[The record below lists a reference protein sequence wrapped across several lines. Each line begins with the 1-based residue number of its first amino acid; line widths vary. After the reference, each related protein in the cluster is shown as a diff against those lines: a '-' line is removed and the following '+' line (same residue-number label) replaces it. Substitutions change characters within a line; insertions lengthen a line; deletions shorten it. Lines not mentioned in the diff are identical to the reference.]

1 MTEHNSFSYN
11 IIINE
16 YNDFMSN
23 YNKAISN
30 VKKSKNQIKIESE
43 NMTIPTIYTYTEMAN
58 YNYNIQQL
66 KTIAKKYKLKISGNK
81 NELVSRIHNF
91 LHLSFYIIKIQK
103 ISRGFL
109 HRKLIKMYGPAFKNR
124 KLCTNETDFVTMD
137 NLNELPYY
145 NFFSYKDEDEFI
157 YGFDIVSLYN
167 LLLNNKNKMLNEKI
181 QNPYNRKII
190 PDKILKNISKIIKYN
205 KMFKRPLNLDI
216 NNNDNEEVLSNQ
228 KIVELRSLTLFQNID
243 ALGNYSNP
251 QWFLSLDRQS
261 IVKYVRELA
270 DIWNFRAQLTNEI
283 KRSICPPNGDPF
295 RNLSITYLFTETD
308 MYNVRKV
315 VLEVLEKLVNT
326 GINRD
331 MQTLGAYYILGAL
344 TLVNETAA
352 EALPWLYQSL
362 IYN

>member
-1 MTEHNSFSYN
+1 
-11 IIINE
+11 
-16 YNDFMSN
+16 
-23 YNKAISN
+23 
-30 VKKSKNQIKIESE
+30 
-43 NMTIPTIYTYTEMAN
+43 
-58 YNYNIQQL
+58 
-66 KTIAKKYKLKISGNK
+66 
-81 NELVSRIHNF
+81 
-91 LHLSFYIIKIQK
+91 
-103 ISRGFL
+103 
-109 HRKLIKMYGPAFKNR
+109 MYGPAFKNR

-145 NFFSYKDEDEFI
+145 NFFSYKDDDEFI
-157 YGFDIVSLYN
+157 YGFDIISLYN
-167 LLLNNKNKMLNEKI
+167 LLLNNKNKMINEKI

-205 KMFKRPLNLDI
+205 KMFKRPLNLDL
-216 NNNDNEEVLSNQ
+216 NNDNEEILSNQ
-228 KIVELRSLTLFQNID
+228 KLVELRALTLFQKID
-243 ALGNYSNP
+243 SLGNYSNP
-251 QWFLSLDRQS
+251 QWFLSLDRQL

-270 DIWNFRAQLTNEI
+270 DIWNFRAQLTSEI

-295 RNLSITYLFTETD
+295 RNLSITYLFTEVD
-308 MYNVRKV
+308 MNNVRKV

-326 GINRD
+326 GINQD